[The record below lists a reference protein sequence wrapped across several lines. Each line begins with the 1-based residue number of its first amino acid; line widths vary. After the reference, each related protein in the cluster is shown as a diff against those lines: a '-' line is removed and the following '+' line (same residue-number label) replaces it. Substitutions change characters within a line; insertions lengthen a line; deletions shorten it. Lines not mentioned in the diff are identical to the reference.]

1 MPGLDETF
9 EYLIPEG
16 HAERHRILRARQGH
30 QNADGNGN
38 MYITVNVEVPS
49 RLTREQKQALESF
62 DQSVDPRQTAKMR
75 AYRDNVQALYGVDPY
90 KK

>member
-1 MPGLDETF
+1 
-9 EYLIPEG
+9 
-16 HAERHRILRARQGH
+16 
-30 QNADGNGN
+30 